1 MIFLVND
8 ANILIDLLKIN
19 LLDSFFRLEFD
30 FQVTDMVFAEIL
42 LLFFPCRCFLFLFFP
57 HLKYLNRGGGG
68 GTGHIS
74 VRLLQTD
81 CAEKFKGKNAA
92 ILWSQGLSASKKE

>member
-30 FQVTDMVFAEIL
+30 FQVTDMVFAEI
-42 LLFFPCRCFLFLFFP
+42 R
-57 HLKYLNRGGGG
+57 
-68 GTGHIS
+68 
-74 VRLLQTD
+74 
-81 CAEKFKGKNAA
+81 E
-92 ILWSQGLSASKKE
+92 